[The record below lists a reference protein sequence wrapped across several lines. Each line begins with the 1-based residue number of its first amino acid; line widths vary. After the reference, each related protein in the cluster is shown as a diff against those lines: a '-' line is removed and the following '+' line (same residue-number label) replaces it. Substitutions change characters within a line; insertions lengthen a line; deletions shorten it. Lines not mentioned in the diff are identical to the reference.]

1 MSFTSVSSVSSAV
14 NSFSDVNPSS
24 TVNTSLTVSSSSA
37 VNSSLTVNSSATINS
52 SSAVNCNFEIKFS
65 LKKAEREFGLFKALL
80 EKKIEE
86 KKRFEDFYQK
96 KKAHVS
102 FLILQFK
109 LHGFT
114 LSITFFY
121 VYLKINVGFFV
132 LVRYVEVPS

>member
-1 MSFTSVSSVSSAV
+1 MSFTSIASSSSTV
-14 NSFSDVNPSS
+14 NSFSNVNPSS

-37 VNSSLTVNSSATINS
+37 VNSSLTVNSSATVNS
-52 SSAVNCNFEIKFS
+52 SSAVNCNYEIKFS
-65 LKKAEREFGLFKALL
+65 LKKAERELGLFKALL

-86 KKRFEDFYQK
+86 KKQFEDFYQK

-109 LHGFT
+109 LYGFT
-114 LSITFFY
+114 FGLTFLY